1 MRRLALIVD
10 RSRQY
15 FLRVL
20 VFHGL
25 HDTILRPRLQRR
37 QLLFSRRNG
46 HCCLIGAESGLTIEG
61 EQSISSQER
70 SRAAARR
77 TRKRTM
83 KLWQTTAV
91 LAFAAPAFASALHAA
106 PAEGKPNVLFI
117 MSDDLNCDLGCYGH
131 PQVKSPNIDRLA
143 KRGLRFNRAYCQ
155 FPLCGPSRASVMC
168 GLYPDQTLVQHNA
181 IYVRQRVP
189 NVVTMPQMFRNA
201 GYTVM
206 RVGKIY
212 HYGVPGTIGTDGHD
226 DPDSWEK
233 VINPRGRDKDD
244 EAQVFTL
251 RPGQYGGT
259 LSWMAAEGTDE
270 EQTDGIGATA
280 AVKLLEQFAADK
292 NPFFLAVGFYRPHT
306 PYVSPKKYFDMYPTD
321 KIVVPTV
328 PEGYLDTLPL
338 PAQRALTNKKDQV
351 NLPDETARKAI
362 QAYYASITFM
372 DAQVGRV
379 LDALD
384 RLGLDKNTI
393 VVFISDHGY
402 HMGEHGY
409 YQKMTL
415 FENATRVPMIV
426 TVPGMKSAGASTNSL
441 AEMVDLYPT
450 LAQLCK
456 TTPPAI
462 LPGVSQTK
470 VLDDPQV
477 AARDSALTQH
487 HEGYTLRTDR
497 YRYTA
502 WGKDG
507 ADGVEL
513 YDHMS
518 DPAEMDNL
526 ANRKRQEDVKAELAT
541 MLRQRIA
548 HATAKPAGLV
558 QIPPDP
564 NERAARKAKARQ
576 AAAAK

>member
-1 MRRLALIVD
+1 MKRWRLV
-10 RSRQY
+10 
-15 FLRVL
+15 
-20 VFHGL
+20 
-25 HDTILRPRLQRR
+25 
-37 QLLFSRRNG
+37 LLFAAMAIVG
-46 HCCLIGAESGLTIEG
+46 ML
-61 EQSISSQER
+61 
-70 SRAAARR
+70 RANAAD
-77 TRKRTM
+77 
-83 KLWQTTAV
+83 
-91 LAFAAPAFASALHAA
+91 AA
-106 PAEGKPNVLFI
+106 KPNVLFI

-131 PQVKSPNIDRLA
+131 PIVKSPNIDRLA
-143 KRGLRFNRAYCQ
+143 ARGLRFNRAYCQ

-206 RVGKIY
+206 RIGKIY

-226 DPDSWEK
+226 DPESWEK

-259 LSWMAAEGTDE
+259 LSWLAADGTDE

-292 NPFFLAVGFYRPHT
+292 KPFFLGLGFYRPHT

-321 KIVVPTV
+321 KLVVPTV
-328 PEGYLDTLPL
+328 PDGYLQTLPL
-338 PAQRALTNKKDQV
+338 PARLTLTNKKDQV
-351 NLPDETARKAI
+351 NLPDETARKAM

-415 FENATRVPMIV
+415 FENAARVPMIV
-426 TVPGMKSAGASTNSL
+426 SVPGMRSAGASTNSL
-441 AEMVDLYPT
+441 IESLDLYPT
-450 LAQLCK
+450 LAELCG
-456 TTPPAI
+456 TTPPPI
-462 LPGVSQTK
+462 LSGVSQTK
-470 VLDDPQV
+470 VLDDPNTK
-477 AARDSALTQH
+477 ARDSALTQH
-487 HEGYTLRTDR
+487 HDGYTLRTDR

-502 WGKDG
+502 WGHEG
-507 ADGVEL
+507 GDGVEL

-518 DPAEMDNL
+518 DPVEMDNL
-526 ANRKRQEDVKAELAT
+526 ANRKAQVDVKAELAAT
-541 MLRQRIA
+541 LRQRIA
-548 HATAKPAGLV
+548 KAKHKPAGLT
-558 QIPPDP
+558 QIPPEP
-564 NERAARKAKARQ
+564 NERPGRKAKARQ